1 MIYYHVTN
9 NPGLLLTTA
18 GIYPQAKLTNS
29 IGVAMEE
36 ILEDPRLMEKHQN
49 LSIVVIDME
58 GINMQEKSANHF
70 FVADPIPRKR
80 IKKIIQI
87 SAFVP
92 DFSFYNTQ
100 EEAIL
105 GTDK

>member
-1 MIYYHVTN
+1 M
-9 NPGLLLTTA
+9 TTA

-58 GINMQEKSANHF
+58 GINMQEKSANY
-70 FVADPIPRKR
+70 DSSLQKLQL
-80 IKKIIQI
+80 K
-87 SAFVP
+87 SA
-92 DFSFYNTQ
+92 
-100 EEAIL
+100 L
-105 GTDK
+105 CLM